1 MTTDKK
7 MTTRDFELG
16 SIDGLPEFRVVME
29 SSGFSLTPVLETRT
43 TTLKAFVSIERSD
56 NINEETWKAFG
67 QCIMLAAAGAAAA
80 GFTPG
85 GIAAMPIFMHT
96 FGTCATSKGLELA
109 ASQIR
114 FRTETFYGEWERF
127 TFGETANQNLSKPK
141 LQPKC

>member
-1 MTTDKK
+1 MA
-7 MTTRDFELG
+7 TRDFELG
-16 SIDGLPEFRVVME
+16 SMDGLPEFRVVMDGN
-29 SSGFSLTPVLETRT
+29 GFLLTPVLETRK

-67 QCIMLAAAGAAAA
+67 QCIMIAAAGAAFA

-127 TFGETANQNLSKPK
+127 TFGETANQNLNKPK